1 VYLKD
6 FLVPGGGVWDET
18 KLTKYFYDQDVQDIL
33 QIKVGAWMGGFQSLE
48 LYKKWSIF
56 GEVCI
61 PPSDATEKR
70 TERLTRVLSSM

>member
-1 VYLKD
+1 
-6 FLVPGGGVWDET
+6 
-18 KLTKYFYDQDVQDIL
+18 
-33 QIKVGAWMGGFQSLE
+33 MGGFQSLE

-70 TERLTRVLSSM
+70 RERLTRVLSSI